1 MLSRMTTWMTRI
13 HPPGSYLLLLG
24 LLLCAGCAR
33 TPDVLFLVR
42 HAERAD
48 DSDDTLLSPAG
59 EARAQALARM
69 LRDAG
74 VTAIYTSQYRR
85 SVDTAAPLA
94 AALRLR
100 PRVLPAEDTAGLAR
114 ALRHER
120 AALVVS
126 HSHLLPGLLKA
137 LGAPALTLGRSEY
150 DNLFLLISNGAAPP
164 RLVRLRF

>member
-1 MLSRMTTWMTRI
+1 MFSRMTTWMTRI
-13 HPPGSYLLLLG
+13 PTPRSYILLLC
-24 LLLCAGCAR
+24 LLFCAGCAR
-33 TPDVLFLVR
+33 TPGVLFLIR

-48 DSDDTLLSPAG
+48 ESDDTLLSPAG
-59 EARAQALARM
+59 EARAQSLAR
-69 LRDAG
+69 LLKDAG
-74 VTAIYTSQYRR
+74 ITAIYTSQYRR

-126 HSHLLPGLLKA
+126 HSHLLPGLLQA
-137 LGAPALTLGRSEY
+137 LGAPAITLARGEY
-150 DNLFLLISNGAAPP
+150 DNLFLLISDGAAPP
-164 RLVRLRF
+164 RLVRLHF